1 MTEIRPIYFA
11 QAYITGEG
19 TLLTWK
25 YRPDTEYA
33 GVSVSAPTLQE
44 PLYAAFP
51 VNRILL
57 PDGCTGTLQLTA
69 VGKSGERAEAVQVS
83 LPGIHPLCP
92 EETLPVRPDI
102 AICPDPAGAY
112 FQKDGKRFTVN
123 GFNFIGLSGKDHS
136 TFEPFEYDPYT
147 TETMLRQ
154 LHGLGYNVV
163 RVFIMGGRNDINPG
177 FSGGPEH
184 NDRTFDPVYMGN
196 VLHFLRLCRKYDFY
210 VLPNF
215 GDNEIPGNRYYQ
227 TLSGGCDRMT
237 VYFHENAV
245 HAKAVMVEEFLTE
258 IRQADPALLNT
269 LFAVQL
275 QNEFCFSET
284 FPPFDQHEGIYRLYD
299 GSTYD
304 MADPA
309 ARRALANQAALLYF
323 TKLRETVKAA
333 APAKLLCE
341 GTFTMAA
348 VGKSMETAFGFD
360 TGLED
365 YRLPLSALEYL
376 RMPLDFLDMHVYC
389 EDTDDGEAAFRKNY
403 ANMLL
408 DAEETAGLLQKKPVI
423 MGEFNSFKPNR
434 RTGDF
439 VMAEKTITALRD
451 TAMAHGFAGFLI
463 WTVDSFWQPEIW
475 HLMEDGGGFAARLSL
490 LAPESAA
497 HCNATE

>member
-1 MTEIRPIYFA
+1 MEVIRPVYFA
-11 QAYITGEG
+11 QAYETDEG
-19 TLLTWK
+19 TLITWK
-25 YRPDTEYA
+25 YRPDTEYS
-33 GVSVSAPTLQE
+33 GVYITIPGAAE
-44 PLYAAFP
+44 PVFTAFP
-51 VNRILL
+51 ANRLL
-57 PDGCTGTLQLTA
+57 LSDGHTGTLLLTA
-69 VGKSGERAEAVQVS
+69 AGTDGERAEAVSVS

-92 EETLPVRPDI
+92 EDILPVRPDI

-112 FQKDGKRFTVN
+112 FLKDGKRFTVN
-123 GFNFIGLSGKDHS
+123 GFNFIGLSGRDHS

-147 TETMLRQ
+147 TETMLLQ
-154 LHGLGYNVV
+154 MHALGYNVV
-163 RVFIMGGRNDINPG
+163 RVFIMGGRNEINPG
-177 FSGGPEH
+177 FSGGPDH

-227 TLSGGCDRMT
+227 TLSGGCDRMQ

-245 HAKAVMVEEFLTE
+245 QAKAVMVEEFLNE

-275 QNEFCFSET
+275 QNEFCFGEI

-299 GSTYD
+299 GSEYD

-309 ARRALANQAALLYF
+309 ARRALANRAAYLYF

-365 YRLPLSALEYL
+365 YRLPLSGLEYL

-389 EDTDDGEAAFRKNY
+389 EDPDDGEEAFRKNY

-408 DAEETAGLLQKKPVI
+408 NTEETAALLREKPVI
-423 MGEFNSFKPNR
+423 MGEFSSFKPNR

-439 VMAEKTITALRD
+439 AMAEKTITAIRD
-451 TAMAHGFAGFLI
+451 AAMAHGFAGMLL
-463 WTVDSFWQPEIW
+463 WTVDSFWQREIW

-490 LAPESAA
+490 LPPESD
-497 HCNATE
+497 TL